1 MRSWQS
7 LVDQRAAGHCEAR
20 LSERCVGVGQHY
32 HHRKLRS
39 RGGAD
44 SAANL
49 VHICHQCHTFIHS
62 SRGAK
67 KAKNEGWLVP
77 SYSYPDE
84 FILVRYGERVLLD
97 DEGGIRPV
105 GVVA

>member
-1 MRSWQS
+1 MRDWQS
-7 LVDQRAAGHCEAR
+7 LVDQRASGHCEAR
-20 LSERCVGVGQHY
+20 ISGLCVGSGQHY

-62 SRGAK
+62 SAGAVQ
-67 KAKNEGWLVP
+67 AKSQGWLVP
-77 SYSYPDE
+77 SYSDPAE
-84 FILVRYGERVLLD
+84 AALLRYGVRVLLD
-97 DEGGIRPV
+97 DEGGIAPAEV
-105 GVVA
+105 TA

>member
-7 LVDQRAAGHCEAR
+7 LVDQRATGHCEAR

-62 SRGAK
+62 SAGAVQ
-67 KAKNEGWLVP
+67 AKSQGWLVP
-77 SYSYPDE
+77 SYSDPTDTG
-84 FILVRYGERVLLD
+84 LLRYQRWVLLD
-97 DEGGIRPV
+97 DEGGIAPV
-105 GVVA
+105 EVTA

>member
-62 SRGAK
+62 SPGAK
-67 KAKNEGWLVP
+67 RAKDEGWLVA
-77 SYSYPDE
+77 SYSDPCEVPVY
-84 FILVRYGERVLLD
+84 RYRRWVLLD
-97 DEGGIRPV
+97 DQGGLSP
-105 GVVA
+105 VVAS

>member
-1 MRSWQS
+1 MRHWQS

-20 LSERCVGVGQHY
+20 LVDRCLGAGQHY

-62 SRGAK
+62 SEGAV

-77 SYSYPDE
+77 SYAHPDE
-84 FILVRYGERVLLD
+84 FALLRYGERVVLD
-97 DEGGIRPV
+97 DQGGIAPV
-105 GVVA
+105 EVAS